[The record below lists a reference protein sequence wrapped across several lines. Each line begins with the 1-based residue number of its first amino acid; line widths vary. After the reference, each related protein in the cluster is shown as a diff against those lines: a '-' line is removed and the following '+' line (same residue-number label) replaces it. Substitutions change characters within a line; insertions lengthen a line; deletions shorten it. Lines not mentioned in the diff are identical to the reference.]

1 MNVRCTFLKYPLVFF
16 VLAVSLKLTRWSSYL
31 LFLSFLHFSVSSS
44 LCPSPFLCPS
54 PLPPPPPTS
63 SYSLLFPSSFCFFT
77 TSTFLFF
84 IFFFFLLVFL
94 SFSKTLQICHYSPVI
109 LEDIIL
115 SCYKERLRDN
125 AWFTQTQFSLLY
137 VECHQLITYRAPIP
151 FNERDSQYVNL
162 LEC

>member
-31 LFLSFLHFSVSSS
+31 LFFSFLHFSVSSS

-109 LEDIIL
+109 REDIIL
-115 SCYKERLRDN
+115 SCYKERLCDN

-137 VECHQLITYRAPIP
+137 LECHHLQSTGTLFILTSEIP
-151 FNERDSQYVNL
+151 NM
-162 LEC
+162 